1 MLHAGNRCP
10 KNRIFRIKVISKNS
24 MQTDTGF
31 FNDDAR
37 HFENYHREYSF
48 LYVQKELNVVCVDNM
63 ERQHPPTPY
72 FL

>member
-1 MLHAGNRCP
+1 
-10 KNRIFRIKVISKNS
+10 